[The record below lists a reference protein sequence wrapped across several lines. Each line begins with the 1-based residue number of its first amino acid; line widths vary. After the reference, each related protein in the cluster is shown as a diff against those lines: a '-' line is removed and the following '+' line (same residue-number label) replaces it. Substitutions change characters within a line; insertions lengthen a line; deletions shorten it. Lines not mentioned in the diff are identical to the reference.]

1 LKEFRQRL
9 GRGQER
15 YWIIGVKKNKV
26 TTIWGALN
34 AAGERVEHGTVTDPI
49 EPKGKAG
56 TKGFVT
62 AEDNA
67 QFVFDRAIRKKTEEG
82 YVEVGIGGK
91 ALVGGAADSIDHG
104 TFLPKNLAFSKPNN
118 TISDKAMTKLDRDGR
133 LIYTRKANGMCVIAH
148 VLDDGS
154 VQLYTRRMDLITAKF
169 PHLCEALQELKVPPK
184 TILLFE
190 ATMGDGNTKRDM
202 KLLATVMRADD
213 EKALQRQKDGGEWV
227 KFYLFRVPILNGEH
241 LEAKYNNEANMLTI
255 ENAFTDR
262 FLGYSHKVAGKF
274 LSCVAVQTFKSVAEA
289 KDFAVAH
296 GWEGWVVY
304 DKDAVIG
311 DKSYRFTGKPDR
323 PASCFKLKP
332 SQEDDFI
339 AYFSPVDGTKDRPMG
354 SFGTGKN
361 RGRVGGLS
369 LYQLNEAGEEVYIS
383 EVASGLTDLER
394 ESMMTWK
401 WPKCIQVEF
410 EERFYIKGGD
420 DTNALQLP
428 RFKGLRKDK
437 TVDECI
443 NPEL

>member
-1 LKEFRQRL
+1 MREFRQRL

-15 YWIIGVKKNKV
+15 YWIIDINKHKV

-34 AAGERVEHGTVTDPI
+34 AEGKRIEHGTVTDAI
-49 EPKGKAG
+49 EPKGKAD
-56 TKGFVT
+56 TKAFVT
-62 AEDNA
+62 AENNA

-91 ALVGGAADSIDHG
+91 ALLGGAVSEIDHG
-104 TFLPKNLAFSKPNN
+104 SYFPKNLAFSKPNN
-118 TISDKAMTKLDRDGR
+118 TISDKAMAKLDRDGR
-133 LIYTRKANGMCVIAH
+133 LLYTCKRNGMCVIAQIR
-148 VLDDGS
+148 DDGN
-154 VQLYTRRMDLITAKF
+154 VQLYSRRMDLITAKF
-169 PHLCEALQELKVPPK
+169 PHLCEALRDLKVPPK
-184 TILLFE
+184 TVLLFE
-190 ATMGDGNTKRDM
+190 AYMGEGNTKRDL
-202 KLLATVMRADD
+202 KQLATVMRADD
-213 EKALQRQKDGGEWV
+213 EKALQRQKDGTWA

-241 LEAKYNNEANMLTI
+241 LEAKYNNEANLLTI

-262 FLGYSHKVAGKF
+262 FLEYTHKVAGKF
-274 LSCVAVQTFKSVAEA
+274 LSCIAVQTFKSVEQA
-289 KDFAVAH
+289 KDFAVSQ

-339 AYFSPVDGTKDRPMG
+339 AYFSPVDGTKERPMG

-361 RGRVGGLS
+361 RSRVGGLS
-369 LYQLNEAGEEVYIS
+369 LYQLNEKGEEVYIS
-383 EVASGLTDLER
+383 EVASGLTDLDR

-401 WPKCIQVEF
+401 WPKCVQVEF
-410 EERFYIKGGD
+410 EERFYLSNGD

-428 RFKGLRKDK
+428 RYKGLREDK

-443 NPEL
+443 NPDL